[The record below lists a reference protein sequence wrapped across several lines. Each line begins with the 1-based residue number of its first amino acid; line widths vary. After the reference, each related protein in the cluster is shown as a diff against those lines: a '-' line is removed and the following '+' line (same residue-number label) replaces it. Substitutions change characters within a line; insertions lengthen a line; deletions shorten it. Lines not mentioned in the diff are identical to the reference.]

1 MNVGLN
7 NSSRYTNTSTTSLS
21 SNPIVLQL
29 VVATVAVVVLYLGM
43 GSLEGLSGLIKRLQ
57 MARTELLPITYT
69 MINKTFQISQ
79 NPNVQGSNPVNPS
92 NNAMTGTEFSY
103 SFFLMIAP
111 GSFKGDKGLTHIFHK
126 GSPQEFPLLGPGV
139 FMASDTNTLY
149 VYMNTYDKFN
159 NCAKVENLPVGKWV
173 HVAITCESSELL
185 VYINGNIKTR
195 LPFDKTPPYQNY
207 GDIYAFSQRMITLRG
222 SQIPAIGGTE
232 DTFKVMGCAGG
243 MLSRLFYFN
252 YALSYSE
259 ITSLMNQGPSST
271 IDGTQGGMP
280 APYLKDNWWTADFA
294 T

>member
-1 MNVGLN
+1 MDFGLS
-7 NSSRYTNTSTTSLS
+7 NSSRYTNNSSSGLS

-43 GSLEGLSGLIKRLQ
+43 GSLEGLSGLIGRLQ
-57 MARTELLPITYT
+57 MARTELLPITYNMT
-69 MINKTFQISQ
+69 NKTFQISQ
-79 NPNVQGSNPVNPS
+79 NPNVQGSKPVNPS

-103 SFFLMIAP
+103 SFFLMIAA

-139 FMASDTNTLY
+139 FMASDTNTLM

-173 HVAITCESSELL
+173 HVTITCESSELL

-195 LPFDKTPPYQNY
+195 LPFDVTPPYQNY

-222 SQIPAIGGTE
+222 SQIPAIGGTD
-232 DTFKVMGCAGG
+232 DTFKVMGCTGG